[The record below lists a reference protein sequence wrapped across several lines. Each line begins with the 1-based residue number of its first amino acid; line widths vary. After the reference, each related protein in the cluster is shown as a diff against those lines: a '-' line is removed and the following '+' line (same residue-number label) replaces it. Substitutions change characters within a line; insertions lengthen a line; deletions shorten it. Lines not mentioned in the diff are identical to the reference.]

1 MSEPVK
7 LGTLIG
13 KQFKVKEDGF
23 TSALRFADCLL
34 CPHTKYA
41 SSAYGLKD
49 GTHCN
54 GNNMEQLTKLKESK
68 CPIGLW
74 K

>member
-1 MSEPVK
+1 MALTVE
-7 LGTLIG
+7 
-13 KQFKVKEDGF
+13 
-23 TSALRFADCLL
+23 LRFADCLL

-41 SSAYGLKD
+41 GSAYGLKD

-68 CPIGLW
+68 CPMGLW